1 MRATLR
7 ADRLAIQGG
16 VRLAIQAEGRGG
28 GYRSEEG
35 CASDAAGGPASNT
48 WGEG

>member
-1 MRATLR
+1 L
-7 ADRLAIQGG
+7 GG
-16 VRLAIQAEGRGG
+16 CSTGVESIFVQAEGRGG